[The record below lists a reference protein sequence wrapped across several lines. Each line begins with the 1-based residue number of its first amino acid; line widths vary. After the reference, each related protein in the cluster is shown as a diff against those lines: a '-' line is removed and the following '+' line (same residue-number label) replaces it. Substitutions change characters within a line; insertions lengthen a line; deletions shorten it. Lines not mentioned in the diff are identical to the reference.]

1 MDINLMI
8 TSFPKLLDATV
19 VTVKLLSLSLFFGLF
34 IGLLFAIL
42 RLSKNK
48 IINKFAYGYS
58 YVFRGTPLLVQ
69 IFIIYFG
76 LGNIEYFRSTF
87 LWVVF
92 KEPYWCAIIAF
103 ALNTGAYTSE
113 ILRSAFQTI
122 KPGFIEAG
130 KSLGISNKIIFYKIQ
145 IPIAIRQSL
154 PAYGNEIILM
164 MKGTS
169 LASTVTLMDFDLMI
183 NSLPKLLGATV
194 VTLKLL
200 SASLFFGLFIG
211 LLFAVLRLNKNKII
225 NKFAYTYSYV
235 FRGTPLLV
243 QIFIIYFGLGQ
254 IEYFRSTFLWVVFKE
269 PYWCAII
276 AFALNTGAYT
286 SEILRSAFQTIKP
299 GLIEAGKSLGISN
312 KIIFY
317 KIQIPIAIRQSL
329 PAYGNEIIL
338 MMKGTSLAST
348 VTLMDLTGVAKYII
362 STTFKPIE
370 VFIVAG
376 GIYLFMTFIIHN
388 VIKFLEKKY
397 SFN

>member
-1 MDINLMI
+1 MDLELMI
-8 TSFPKLLDATV
+8 NSFPKLLSAAVITL
-19 VTVKLLSLSLFFGLF
+19 KLLSVSLIIGLF
-34 IGLLFAIL
+34 IGLFFAIL
-42 RLSKNK
+42 RLNKN
-48 IINKFAYGYS
+48 IFINRFAYGYS

-76 LGNIEYFRSTF
+76 LGQIEYLRSTI
-87 LWVVF
+87 LWVIL

-122 KPGFIEAG
+122 KPGIVEAG
-130 KSLGISNKIIFYKIQ
+130 KSLGISNKVIFYKIQ

-169 LASTVTLMDFDLMI
+169 LASTVTI
-183 NSLPKLLGATV
+183 
-194 VTLKLL
+194 
-200 SASLFFGLFIG
+200 
-211 LLFAVLRLNKNKII
+211 
-225 NKFAYTYSYV
+225 
-235 FRGTPLLV
+235 
-243 QIFIIYFGLGQ
+243 
-254 IEYFRSTFLWVVFKE
+254 
-269 PYWCAII
+269 
-276 AFALNTGAYT
+276 
-286 SEILRSAFQTIKP
+286 
-299 GLIEAGKSLGISN
+299 
-312 KIIFY
+312 
-317 KIQIPIAIRQSL
+317 
-329 PAYGNEIIL
+329 
-338 MMKGTSLAST
+338 
-348 VTLMDLTGVAKYII
+348 MDLTGVAKYII

>member
-1 MDINLMI
+1 MDFELMI
-8 TSFPKLLDATV
+8 NSFPKLLSAAVITL
-19 VTVKLLSLSLFFGLF
+19 KLLSVSLIIGLF
-34 IGLLFAIL
+34 IGLFFAIL
-42 RLSKNK
+42 RLNKN
-48 IINKFAYGYS
+48 IFINKFAYGYS

-76 LGNIEYFRSTF
+76 LGQIEYLRSTV
-87 LWVVF
+87 LWVIL

-122 KPGFIEAG
+122 KPGIVEAG
-130 KSLGISNKIIFYKIQ
+130 KSLGISNKVIFYKIQ

-169 LASTVTLMDFDLMI
+169 LASTVTI
-183 NSLPKLLGATV
+183 
-194 VTLKLL
+194 
-200 SASLFFGLFIG
+200 
-211 LLFAVLRLNKNKII
+211 
-225 NKFAYTYSYV
+225 
-235 FRGTPLLV
+235 
-243 QIFIIYFGLGQ
+243 
-254 IEYFRSTFLWVVFKE
+254 
-269 PYWCAII
+269 
-276 AFALNTGAYT
+276 
-286 SEILRSAFQTIKP
+286 
-299 GLIEAGKSLGISN
+299 
-312 KIIFY
+312 
-317 KIQIPIAIRQSL
+317 
-329 PAYGNEIIL
+329 
-338 MMKGTSLAST
+338 
-348 VTLMDLTGVAKYII
+348 MDLTGVAKYII

>member
-1 MDINLMI
+1 MDFELMI
-8 TSFPKLLDATV
+8 NSFPNLFNAAV
-19 VTVKLLSLSLFFGLF
+19 VTLKLLSVSLIVGLF

-42 RLSKNK
+42 RLSKN
-48 IINKFAYGYS
+48 IFINKFAYGYS

-76 LGNIEYFRSTF
+76 LGQIESLRSSF
-87 LWVVF
+87 LWAIL

-122 KPGFIEAG
+122 KPGIIEAG
-130 KSLGISNKIIFYKIQ
+130 KSLGISNKIIFYKVQ

-164 MKGTS
+164 
-169 LASTVTLMDFDLMI
+169 L
-183 NSLPKLLGATV
+183 
-194 VTLKLL
+194 
-200 SASLFFGLFIG
+200 
-211 LLFAVLRLNKNKII
+211 
-225 NKFAYTYSYV
+225 
-235 FRGTPLLV
+235 
-243 QIFIIYFGLGQ
+243 
-254 IEYFRSTFLWVVFKE
+254 
-269 PYWCAII
+269 
-276 AFALNTGAYT
+276 
-286 SEILRSAFQTIKP
+286 
-299 GLIEAGKSLGISN
+299 
-312 KIIFY
+312 
-317 KIQIPIAIRQSL
+317 
-329 PAYGNEIIL
+329 
-338 MMKGTSLAST
+338 KGTSLAST

-397 SFN
+397 SY

>member
-1 MDINLMI
+1 MDLELMI
-8 TSFPKLLDATV
+8 NSFPKLLTAAVITL
-19 VTVKLLSLSLFFGLF
+19 KLLSVSLI
-34 IGLLFAIL
+34 IGLLIGLFFAIL
-42 RLSKNK
+42 RLNKN
-48 IINKFAYGYS
+48 IFINRFAYGYS

-76 LGNIEYFRSTF
+76 LGQIEYLRSTV
-87 LWVVF
+87 LWVIL

-122 KPGFIEAG
+122 KPGIIEAG
-130 KSLGISNKIIFYKIQ
+130 KSLGISNKVIFYKIQ

-169 LASTVTLMDFDLMI
+169 LASTVTI
-183 NSLPKLLGATV
+183 
-194 VTLKLL
+194 
-200 SASLFFGLFIG
+200 
-211 LLFAVLRLNKNKII
+211 
-225 NKFAYTYSYV
+225 
-235 FRGTPLLV
+235 
-243 QIFIIYFGLGQ
+243 
-254 IEYFRSTFLWVVFKE
+254 
-269 PYWCAII
+269 
-276 AFALNTGAYT
+276 
-286 SEILRSAFQTIKP
+286 
-299 GLIEAGKSLGISN
+299 
-312 KIIFY
+312 
-317 KIQIPIAIRQSL
+317 
-329 PAYGNEIIL
+329 
-338 MMKGTSLAST
+338 
-348 VTLMDLTGVAKYII
+348 MDLTGVAKYII

>member
-1 MDINLMI
+1 MDIELMVS
-8 TSFPKLLDATV
+8 SF
-19 VTVKLLSLSLFFGLF
+19 
-34 IGLLFAIL
+34 
-42 RLSKNK
+42 
-48 IINKFAYGYS
+48 
-58 YVFRGTPLLVQ
+58 
-69 IFIIYFG
+69 
-76 LGNIEYFRSTF
+76 
-87 LWVVF
+87 
-92 KEPYWCAIIAF
+92 
-103 ALNTGAYTSE
+103 
-113 ILRSAFQTI
+113 
-122 KPGFIEAG
+122 
-130 KSLGISNKIIFYKIQ
+130 
-145 IPIAIRQSL
+145 
-154 PAYGNEIILM
+154 
-164 MKGTS
+164 
-169 LASTVTLMDFDLMI
+169 
-183 NSLPKLLGATV
+183 PKLLGATV
-194 VTLKLL
+194 ITLKLL
-200 SASLFFGLFIG
+200 SVSLVIGLFIG
-211 LLFAVLRLNKNKII
+211 LIFAILRLNKNIFI
-225 NKFAYTYSYV
+225 SRFAYGYSYI

-254 IEYFRSTFLWVVFKE
+254 IEYLRSTVLWVILKE

-362 STTFKPIE
+362 STTFKPVE

-388 VIKFLEKKY
+388 MIKYLEKKY
-397 SFN
+397 SFSQ

>member
-1 MDINLMI
+1 MDLELMI
-8 TSFPKLLDATV
+8 NSFPKLLSAAVITL
-19 VTVKLLSLSLFFGLF
+19 KLLSVSLIIGLF
-34 IGLLFAIL
+34 IGLFFAIL
-42 RLSKNK
+42 RLNKN
-48 IINKFAYGYS
+48 IFINKFAYGYS

-76 LGNIEYFRSTF
+76 LGQIEYLRSTV
-87 LWVVF
+87 LWVIL

-122 KPGFIEAG
+122 KPGIVEAG
-130 KSLGISNKIIFYKIQ
+130 KSLGISNK
-145 IPIAIRQSL
+145 
-154 PAYGNEIILM
+154 
-164 MKGTS
+164 
-169 LASTVTLMDFDLMI
+169 V
-183 NSLPKLLGATV
+183 
-194 VTLKLL
+194 
-200 SASLFFGLFIG
+200 
-211 LLFAVLRLNKNKII
+211 
-225 NKFAYTYSYV
+225 
-235 FRGTPLLV
+235 
-243 QIFIIYFGLGQ
+243 
-254 IEYFRSTFLWVVFKE
+254 
-269 PYWCAII
+269 
-276 AFALNTGAYT
+276 
-286 SEILRSAFQTIKP
+286 
-299 GLIEAGKSLGISN
+299 
-312 KIIFY
+312 IFY

>member
-1 MDINLMI
+1 MDIELMVS
-8 TSFPKLLDATV
+8 SF
-19 VTVKLLSLSLFFGLF
+19 
-34 IGLLFAIL
+34 
-42 RLSKNK
+42 
-48 IINKFAYGYS
+48 
-58 YVFRGTPLLVQ
+58 
-69 IFIIYFG
+69 
-76 LGNIEYFRSTF
+76 
-87 LWVVF
+87 
-92 KEPYWCAIIAF
+92 
-103 ALNTGAYTSE
+103 
-113 ILRSAFQTI
+113 
-122 KPGFIEAG
+122 
-130 KSLGISNKIIFYKIQ
+130 
-145 IPIAIRQSL
+145 
-154 PAYGNEIILM
+154 
-164 MKGTS
+164 
-169 LASTVTLMDFDLMI
+169 
-183 NSLPKLLGATV
+183 PKLLGATV
-194 VTLKLL
+194 ITLKLL
-200 SASLFFGLFIG
+200 SVSLVIGLFIG
-211 LLFAVLRLNKNKII
+211 LIFAILRLNKNIFI
-225 NKFAYTYSYV
+225 NRFAYGYSYI

-254 IEYFRSTFLWVVFKE
+254 IEYLRSTVLWVILKE

-362 STTFKPIE
+362 STTFKPVE

-388 VIKFLEKKY
+388 VIKYLEKKY
-397 SFN
+397 SCSQ

>member
-1 MDINLMI
+1 MDLELMI
-8 TSFPKLLDATV
+8 NSLPKLLNAAVITL
-19 VTVKLLSLSLFFGLF
+19 KLLSVSLMIGLF
-34 IGLLFAIL
+34 IGLFFAIL
-42 RLSKNK
+42 RLNKN
-48 IINKFAYGYS
+48 IFINRLAYGYS

-76 LGNIEYFRSTF
+76 LGQIEYLRSTV
-87 LWVVF
+87 LWVIL

-122 KPGFIEAG
+122 KPGIIEAG
-130 KSLGISNKIIFYKIQ
+130 KSLGISNKVIFYKIQ

-169 LASTVTLMDFDLMI
+169 LASTVTI
-183 NSLPKLLGATV
+183 
-194 VTLKLL
+194 
-200 SASLFFGLFIG
+200 
-211 LLFAVLRLNKNKII
+211 
-225 NKFAYTYSYV
+225 
-235 FRGTPLLV
+235 
-243 QIFIIYFGLGQ
+243 
-254 IEYFRSTFLWVVFKE
+254 
-269 PYWCAII
+269 
-276 AFALNTGAYT
+276 
-286 SEILRSAFQTIKP
+286 
-299 GLIEAGKSLGISN
+299 
-312 KIIFY
+312 
-317 KIQIPIAIRQSL
+317 
-329 PAYGNEIIL
+329 
-338 MMKGTSLAST
+338 
-348 VTLMDLTGVAKYII
+348 MDLTGVAKYII

>member
-1 MDINLMI
+1 MDFELMI
-8 TSFPKLLDATV
+8 NSFPKLIGATV
-19 VTVKLLSLSLFFGLF
+19 ITLKLLSVSLIVGLF

-42 RLSKNK
+42 RLNKNVF
-48 IINKFAYGYS
+48 INRFAYGYS

-76 LGNIEYFRSTF
+76 LGQVEYLRSTI
-87 LWVVF
+87 LWVIL

-122 KPGFIEAG
+122 KPGI
-130 KSLGISNKIIFYKIQ
+130 
-145 IPIAIRQSL
+145 
-154 PAYGNEIILM
+154 
-164 MKGTS
+164 
-169 LASTVTLMDFDLMI
+169 
-183 NSLPKLLGATV
+183 
-194 VTLKLL
+194 
-200 SASLFFGLFIG
+200 
-211 LLFAVLRLNKNKII
+211 
-225 NKFAYTYSYV
+225 
-235 FRGTPLLV
+235 
-243 QIFIIYFGLGQ
+243 
-254 IEYFRSTFLWVVFKE
+254 
-269 PYWCAII
+269 
-276 AFALNTGAYT
+276 
-286 SEILRSAFQTIKP
+286 
-299 GLIEAGKSLGISN
+299 IEAGKSLGISN

-388 VIKFLEKKY
+388 VIKFLEKRY
-397 SFN
+397 SY

>member
-1 MDINLMI
+1 MDFELMVN
-8 TSFPKLLDATV
+8 SFPKLLNATLI
-19 VTVKLLSLSLFFGLF
+19 TLKLLSVSLIIGLF
-34 IGLLFAIL
+34 IGLFFAIL
-42 RLSKNK
+42 RLNKNVF
-48 IINKFAYGYS
+48 INKFAYGYS
-58 YVFRGTPLLVQ
+58 Y
-69 IFIIYFG
+69 I
-76 LGNIEYFRSTF
+76 
-87 LWVVF
+87 
-92 KEPYWCAIIAF
+92 
-103 ALNTGAYTSE
+103 
-113 ILRSAFQTI
+113 
-122 KPGFIEAG
+122 
-130 KSLGISNKIIFYKIQ
+130 
-145 IPIAIRQSL
+145 
-154 PAYGNEIILM
+154 
-164 MKGTS
+164 
-169 LASTVTLMDFDLMI
+169 
-183 NSLPKLLGATV
+183 
-194 VTLKLL
+194 
-200 SASLFFGLFIG
+200 
-211 LLFAVLRLNKNKII
+211 
-225 NKFAYTYSYV
+225 

-254 IEYFRSTFLWVVFKE
+254 IEYLRSTILWVILKE

-362 STTFKPIE
+362 STTFKPVE

-388 VIKFLEKKY
+388 VIKYLEKKY
-397 SFN
+397 SFSQ